1 MSSLDSF
8 LLLMSINYWDYHLL
22 SHWPELTWSN
32 TESSVQNQR
41 RFYDDK
47 NRDKNLHLTRQSA
60 AFKAIYLKFPP
71 SEATLIV
78 PICLDQRWALPPPH
92 RSPPIQYLHLSF
104 SPFTTFY
111 SQLLSLQCHVIYQ
124 MNFRN
129 AFPVINLQLRYQFTT
144 LKASFKPT
152 LIVFVYFLEFRV
164 IARPTRHN
172 TTHIIM

>member
-104 SPFTTFY
+104 SPFATFQ
-111 SQLLSLQCHVIYQ
+111 SVLNFNLT
-124 MNFRN
+124 FRN
-129 AFPVINLQLRYQFTT
+129 AFPVINLQLRYQFTN
-144 LKASFKPT
+144 LKASFNPT
-152 LIVFVYFLEFRV
+152 IIVFVYFS
-164 IARPTRHN
+164 I
-172 TTHIIM
+172 